1 MLSGRRSRG
10 WLAGEWPGRPPFLA
24 KRPSRS
30 HSSRSVL
37 NVAPTGTINALWQ
50 LHPGNDRH
58 EFFRAAQDKWSA
70 KYKGNDDAVAALL
83 ERVELQGRSSTDG
96 RRLMPSFLGATG
108 RSLKEPV
115 ADAAGSAPI
124 SSTTGTASTDNTD
137 VEVVLSVSGA
147 RKPLVLLCEA
157 LDVNPSSFLT
167 EDVVGKASVV
177 ATLTTVAERFALHRS
192 EKRHYESSRLFQ
204 ATSRPLP
211 NISRV
216 LCSAGAWTAAC
227 ST

>member
-1 MLSGRRSRG
+1 MARQATLFGK
-10 WLAGEWPGRPPFLA
+10 AAVKEPFF
-24 KRPSRS
+24 KI
-30 HSSRSVL
+30 SSECSSYYR
-37 NVAPTGTINALWQ
+37 TINALWQ

-108 RSLKEPV
+108 RSSKEPV

-124 SSTTGTASTDNTD
+124 SSTTGTTSTDNTD

-177 ATLTTVAERFALHRS
+177 ATLTTVAERFALYRS

-216 LCSAGAWTAAC
+216 LCSAGAWTAPC

>member
-1 MLSGRRSRG
+1 MATFRCVGVAWSGAASSICGGASCGASFAIVVEGGAGVFRSFVAQWQTVPRLACRRMARQATLFG
-10 WLAGEWPGRPPFLA
+10 KAAIKEPFF
-24 KRPSRS
+24 KI
-30 HSSRSVL
+30 SSECSSYYR
-37 NVAPTGTINALWQ
+37 TINALWQ

-108 RSLKEPV
+108 RSSKEPV

-157 LDVNPSSFLT
+157 
-167 EDVVGKASVV
+167 
-177 ATLTTVAERFALHRS
+177 
-192 EKRHYESSRLFQ
+192 
-204 ATSRPLP
+204 
-211 NISRV
+211 
-216 LCSAGAWTAAC
+216 
-227 ST
+227 